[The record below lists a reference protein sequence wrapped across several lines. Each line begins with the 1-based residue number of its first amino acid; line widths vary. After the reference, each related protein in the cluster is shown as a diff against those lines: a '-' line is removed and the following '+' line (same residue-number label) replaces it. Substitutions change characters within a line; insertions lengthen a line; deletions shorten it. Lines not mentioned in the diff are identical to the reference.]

1 MLNFLV
7 SARFNF
13 KDRAFAVIPSMFC
26 AVVKRVFFLISF
38 LLRFMRKEKKRC
50 LRIHI
55 SPIISSQITWLS
67 WSQISA
73 YIRFDILTI
82 FVVNRCRPVTV

>member
-1 MLNFLV
+1 MPDSILKTEPLLLSRQCFVLLL
-7 SARFNF
+7 
-13 KDRAFAVIPSMFC
+13 K
-26 AVVKRVFFLISF
+26 KFFLISF